1 MYQFVIL
8 PHRNDRWSS
17 ACSADQDSV
26 QRLGSKDDLVCLGS
40 AEPQGIQLSDMGK
53 YNRWHPYSL

>member
-26 QRLGSKDDLVCLGS
+26 QRLGSKDDLVCRGS
-40 AEPQGIQLSDMGK
+40 AEPQGILLSDMGK
-53 YNRWHPYSL
+53 